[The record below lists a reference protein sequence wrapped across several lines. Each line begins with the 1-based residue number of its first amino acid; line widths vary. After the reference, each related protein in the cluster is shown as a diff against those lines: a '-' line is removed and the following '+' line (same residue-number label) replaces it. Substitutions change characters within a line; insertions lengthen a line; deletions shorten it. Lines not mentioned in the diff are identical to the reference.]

1 MPGFQSYVLYD
12 FLEEGN
18 LYVQKTGQ
26 WLPEAGGEGGVIDYK
41 GAKGN
46 IWGWMNCSIFWL
58 WVWLHDYRHLEEVTK
73 LCTKKGKF

>member
-46 IWGWMNCSIFWL
+46 IWG
-58 WVWLHDYRHLEEVTK
+58 
-73 LCTKKGKF
+73 